1 MTIPTRSPDP
11 AADGPTAARIR
22 VAARVQVT
30 RHRRLIRSPKD
41 SHPLTRV
48 MLKLYGRSTPPGYAV
63 LTTTGRHSGRP
74 RSTYVRVVR
83 EQDRMYLV
91 MLRPPELAIRRPHAL
106 ATWVW
111 NIRAD
116 PAVTVRLRRRTY
128 AGLVREI
135 HDPGELRRARAAICD
150 TVHLG
155 DYGECLLHL
164 KGLPTRA
171 KIKDLHRYWCDT
183 GITLA
188 VEIRPVGGPP
198 DVPLRRSS

>member
-1 MTIPTRSPDP
+1 MTIPIRPHDA
-11 AADGPTAARIR
+11 AADDDPTAARIR
-22 VAARVQVT
+22 VAARIQVT

-41 SHPLTRV
+41 SHPLTRA
-48 MLKLYGRSTPPGYAV
+48 MLRLYGRSTPPGYAV
-63 LTTTGRHSGRP
+63 LTTTGRHSGR
-74 RSTYVRVVR
+74 RRRTYVRVVR
-83 EQDRMYLV
+83 EQDRLYVV

-106 ATWVW
+106 ATWVR

-116 PAVTVRLRRRTY
+116 PAVTVQLRRHTY

-135 HDPGELRRARAAICD
+135 DDPAELQRARAAICD

-171 KIKDLHRYWCDT
+171 KIEDLHRYWFDT
-183 GITLA
+183 GIPLL
-188 VEIRPVGGPP
+188 VEIRPTDGPP
-198 DVPLRRSS
+198 